1 MQVSNGEIVELLR
14 KVVIVYKIERKN
26 QFQIAAYEKAADAI
40 ELLSVELYDTWKK
53 GLLNTVEG
61 LGASTQAHIVDLFE
75 KGNSEF
81 IDHQLDKVPST
92 VFLLTRIPKVGP
104 IKAYKLVTIFKLLD
118 EKTALKKLL
127 ELCKKHKIAELEGFG
142 EQSENV
148 MIESIQQYLT
158 AASSP
163 DRIPYDYAKT
173 VADDLVS
180 YLKHN
185 KLVKKVDVLGSLRR
199 KAGTIGDI
207 DIAVEAKESDSE
219 AIVKHFV
226 AYPKKRSVDNAG
238 DSKASI
244 YLPPKLRVDL
254 RVHPKKAYGTLLQY
268 FTGSKAHNIKLREY
282 ALQRGYSLNEYGL
295 KDFKS
300 KDAMNKAKGKE
311 ANSIIFDTEEK
322 LYNFLGLN
330 YIEPENRTGGDEIER
345 ALIRS

>member
-1 MQVSNGEIVELLR
+1 MQVSNNEIVELLR
-14 KVVIVYKIERKN
+14 KVVIVYKIGRKN

-40 ELLSVELYDTWKK
+40 ELLPTQLHETWKK

-61 LGASTQAHIVDLFE
+61 IGAATQAHIVELFE
-75 KGNSEF
+75 KGSSEF
-81 IDHQLDKVPST
+81 IDHQLEKVPST
-92 VFLLTRIPKVGP
+92 VFLLTKIPKVGP
-104 IKAYKLVTIFKLLD
+104 IKAFRLVTTFKLLD

-127 ELCKKHKIAELEGFG
+127 ELCNKHKIAELDGFG

-148 MIESIQQYLT
+148 MIESIQQYLK

-163 DRIPYDYAKT
+163 DRIPYDYART
-173 VADDLVS
+173 VADDLVR
-180 YLKHN
+180 YLKHS
-185 KLVKKVDVLGSLRR
+185 KLVEKVDVLGSLRR
-199 KAGTIGDI
+199 KAPTIGDI
-207 DIAVEAKESDSE
+207 DIAVEAIEKDSE
-219 AIVKHFV
+219 EIIKHFV

-295 KDFKS
+295 KDLKS
-300 KDAMNKAKGKE
+300 EDSLNKAKGKE

-322 LYNFLGLN
+322 LYNFLGLK
-330 YIEPENRTGGDEIER
+330 YIEPEHRTGADEIEK
-345 ALIRS
+345 AKLV

>member
-1 MQVSNGEIVELLR
+1 
-14 KVVIVYKIERKN
+14 
-26 QFQIAAYEKAADAI
+26 
-40 ELLSVELYDTWKK
+40 
-53 GLLNTVEG
+53 
-61 LGASTQAHIVDLFE
+61 
-75 KGNSEF
+75 
-81 IDHQLDKVPST
+81 
-92 VFLLTRIPKVGP
+92 
-104 IKAYKLVTIFKLLD
+104 
-118 EKTALKKLL
+118 
-127 ELCKKHKIAELEGFG
+127 
-142 EQSENV
+142 

-163 DRIPYDYAKT
+163 DRIPYAYAKT
-173 VADDLVS
+173 VADDLVK
-180 YLKHN
+180 YLKNN
-185 KLVKKVDVLGSLRR
+185 KFVKKVDVLGSLRR

-207 DIAVEAKESDSE
+207 DIAVEAKETDSE

-295 KDFKS
+295 KDLKS
-300 KDAMNKAKGKE
+300 KESKDKAKGKE

-345 ALIRS
+345 AKL

>member
-1 MQVSNGEIVELLR
+1 MQFSNQQIVDLLR
-14 KVVIVYKIERKN
+14 KVVIVYKIERKS
-26 QFQIAAYEKAADAI
+26 QFQITAYEKAADAI
-40 ELLSVELYDTWKK
+40 ELLSEELYHTWKK
-53 GLLNTVEG
+53 GLLGRVEG
-61 LGASTQAHIVDLFE
+61 LGASTQAHIVELFE

-81 IDHQLDKVPST
+81 IDHQLAKVPGT
-92 VFLLTRIPKVGP
+92 VFLLTKIPKVGP
-104 IKAYKLVTIFKLLD
+104 IKAYRLVTIFKLMD
-118 EKTALKKLL
+118 EKTAVKKLL
-127 ELCKKHKIAELEGFG
+127 ELCQKHEIAKLDGFG

-148 MIESIQQYLT
+148 MVESIQQYLG
-158 AASSP
+158 AESSP

-173 VADDLVS
+173 VADDLVK
-180 YLKHN
+180 YLKTS

-207 DIAVEAKESDSE
+207 DMAVEAKESDSE

-295 KDFKS
+295 KDLRS
-300 KDAMNKAKGKE
+300 KEAMSKEKGKE

-330 YIEPENRTGGDEIER
+330 YIEPENRTGGDEIEKAKR
-345 ALIRS
+345 